1 MTWIDVL
8 SAVILQ
14 VVQVGAVA
22 LIGYAFAWLAKRS
35 KTDQIKSAL
44 AMTEE
49 AAKRAVTVTSQ
60 TFVDG
65 IKGTDKWNKDAAVT
79 AFEIAM
85 LHARDGLS
93 EDAKKI
99 IMASVGDINAVLA
112 QMIEEQV
119 HAQKEKQDA
128 EVVLIENKE
137 A

>member
-1 MTWIDVL
+1 MSWIDVL
-8 SAVILQ
+8 SAIILQ
-14 VVQVGAVA
+14 VVQVGAIA
-22 LIGYAFAWLAKRS
+22 LIGYAFAWLSKKS
-35 KTDQIKSAL
+35 KTEQVKSAL
-44 AMTEE
+44 AMTED
-49 AAKRAVTVTSQ
+49 AAKRAVAVTAQ

-65 IKGTDKWNKDAAVT
+65 IKGTKEWDSEAAQA
-79 AFEIAM
+79 AFELAT
-85 LHARDGLS
+85 LHARDALS